1 MAQGLLGTVSAASGL
16 VAGACLVAAVSAP
29 VSALAEAVD
38 TSECPIRSRVI
49 SYLAEAYDEAPI
61 AIGMANNG
69 DLIEILNN
77 PSGGTWTILVTS
89 PEGRSCLVAAGR
101 DLELL
106 ETYQALTDE
115 TS

>member
-1 MAQGLLGTVSAASGL
+1 MAQGLFGTVTAASGL
-16 VAGACLVAAVSAP
+16 AAAASLVFP
-29 VSALAEAVD
+29 LPALAEAVD
-38 TSECPIRSRVI
+38 TSECPTRSRVI

-101 DLELL
+101 DLEIL